1 MTTDRSIDPF
11 KWIKSNRNGNYMSK
25 KKKVFFLLCISPKAT
40 NKVKKKKKELK
51 LLTNKYN
58 RIITIIIWFK
68 KSIKI
73 RKRGQRTDG
82 RNRKQMIR
90 LQV

>member
-40 NKVKKKKKELK
+40 TTVKKKKK
-51 LLTNKYN
+51 
-58 RIITIIIWFK
+58 RIKAF
-68 KSIKI
+68 
-73 RKRGQRTDG
+73 
-82 RNRKQMIR
+82 N
-90 LQV
+90 